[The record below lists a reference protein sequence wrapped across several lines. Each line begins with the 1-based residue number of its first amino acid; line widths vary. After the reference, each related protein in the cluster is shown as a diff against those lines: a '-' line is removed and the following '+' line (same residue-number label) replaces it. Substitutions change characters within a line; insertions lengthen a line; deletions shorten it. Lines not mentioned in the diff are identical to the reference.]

1 MVLHE
6 RVRKDRF
13 QHGNAMH
20 VSGAGGYKQAS
31 NKMLKCHP
39 LLIFLVISSLTINY
53 VSCIQF
59 WISGTWEKGSK
70 EWGPKCFSGKV
81 KNWFMGRWI
90 WRSRKAQCEA
100 RPAKQRRKKK
110 WDPPTPAIPRG
121 VTGKGPLGNI
131 NAHVWPPIWGEFIF
145 KTSS

>member
-70 EWGPKCFSGKV
+70 E
-81 KNWFMGRWI
+81 
-90 WRSRKAQCEA
+90 
-100 RPAKQRRKKK
+100 
-110 WDPPTPAIPRG
+110 
-121 VTGKGPLGNI
+121 
-131 NAHVWPPIWGEFIF
+131 
-145 KTSS
+145 